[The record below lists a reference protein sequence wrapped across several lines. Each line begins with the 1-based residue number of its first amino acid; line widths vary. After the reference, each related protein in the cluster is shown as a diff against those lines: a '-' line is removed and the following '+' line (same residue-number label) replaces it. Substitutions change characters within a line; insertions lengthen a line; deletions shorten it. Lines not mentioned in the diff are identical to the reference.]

1 MDHRRKMLATASS
14 QAQGPEFIVDR
25 FSDLP
30 VEVAHH
36 ILSFLPF
43 KDIGQVG
50 CVSKRCLELY
60 LSYPSLIFNP
70 SHQQRNNMWRRLEA
84 FNYFDKFLANRDS
97 NKIECFR
104 ISWDYHSVKFARAF
118 NELLRIST
126 WIRHAARC
134 NVQVLDLDFDM
145 QCRVPLEL
153 LPSSISACKS
163 LRTLVIDFKWN
174 ILKWPSSNF
183 LTNLQCLKLNRV
195 QIEGLELF
203 DKWIP
208 CCKFLKELQL
218 VYVSG
223 IKRMTVISSS
233 LESFSFVL
241 YDRNPLCYLG
251 ISGEKLEDIHIQ
263 WQCASLS
270 GKSLNIFAPNLKY
283 LKWGGNLMDHQN
295 LGNLTCLEKA
305 EIYLDPKVD
314 ESDKIF
320 EVLCSIGRSKVL
332 ILNEETMKALC
343 RKSPMPTLDGISYL
357 GLRTSSL
364 TDELFPKMVSL
375 LNGMT
380 TLRKLCI
387 TSNPSFIRWRPL
399 DAPDNSSRYNTSCC
413 GSHNLACMHE
423 LQEVIIELSNGTNEW
438 KLAKYILEHIQSL
451 KKMVI
456 LYSSKQEEDVVLRKK
471 PEMIS
476 AATVVFQKK

>member
-14 QAQGPEFIVDR
+14 QAEGACPEFIVDR

-30 VEVAHH
+30 VGVAHH

-70 SHQQRNNMWRRLEA
+70 SHHQRNNMWRRLEA

-97 NKIECFR
+97 NKIECLR
-104 ISWDYHSVKFARAF
+104 ISWDYHSVKFAREF

-134 NVQVLDLDFDM
+134 NVQVLDLDFDTR
-145 QCRVPLEL
+145 CRVPLEL

-163 LRTLVIDFKWN
+163 LRTLVIDFHWN

-183 LTNLQCLKLNRV
+183 LTNLQCLKLKSV

-203 DKWIP
+203 GKWIP
-208 CCKFLKELQL
+208 CCKFLKQLQL
-218 VYVSG
+218 EYVSG

-251 ISGEKLEDIHIQ
+251 ISVFEIGWEFDGSPET
-263 WQCASLS
+263 
-270 GKSLNIFAPNLKY
+270 
-283 LKWGGNLMDHQN
+283 
-295 LGNLTCLEKA
+295 GNLTCLEKA
-305 EIYLDPKVD
+305 EIYLYPKVD
-314 ESDKIF
+314 ESDKLF

-357 GLRTSSL
+357 GLHTSSL
-364 TDELFPKMVSL
+364 SDELFPKMVSL